1 MLKINTIHSST
12 SQYILFN
19 LLSI

>member
-1 MLKINTIHSST
+1 MLKINTIHSSM